1 MAHQEDGGQNGC
13 PGTKGQAF
21 YLGSLPRQLQ
31 LQSKVRTPLEAV
43 KKEEGWL
50 LPLREGASEREGR
63 PWGWL
68 R

>member
-1 MAHQEDGGQNGC
+1 MGARTE
-13 PGTKGQAF
+13 GQAL

-43 KKEEGWL
+43 KEGESWL
-50 LPLREGASEREGR
+50 LPLREGVSEREGR